1 MSKKT
6 TSTPSPLIAESDLS
20 EKIKENPDSVL
31 NNISQDLSALERAYQ
46 VQKTV
51 SDIGFDWPNVHGV
64 IDKIAEEVEE
74 VRDELTHSEPSIARI
89 ADELGDLYF
98 ALTNLVRHLQLNP
111 EQVLQQAN
119 QKFERR
125 FRVVE
130 QLTNTPLH
138 QLDIVELEQLWQ
150 QAKNQVS

>member
-6 TSTPSPLIAESDLS
+6 TSTPSPLVAESDLS
-20 EKIKENPDSVL
+20 GKIKEHSDSVL
-31 NNISQDLSALERAYQ
+31 NNINQDLSALERAYQ

-74 VRDELTHSEPSIARI
+74 VRDELTHSEPSIDRI

-138 QLDIVELEQLWQ
+138 ELDIVELEQLWQ
-150 QAKNQVS
+150 RAKNQVS